1 MVTPSTTTTNVG
13 NKSSDNHTDTASD
26 EESESKVSKSSSNMQ
41 KGKTNKFAV
50 RMARHMQKA
59 SGSGELSHQ
68 GSDAR

>member
-1 MVTPSTTTTNVG
+1 MVKPSAINASS
-13 NKSSDNHTDTASD
+13 KSSDTHTDTASD
-26 EESESKVSKSSSNMQ
+26 EELEKVSKNSSNLQ
-41 KGKTNKFAV
+41 KGKMNKFAV